1 MNHAIAW
8 HADGD
13 RHLILQ
19 NAPAKHGEILLA
31 GGWSQID
38 EPRNAAEHRNIEKT
52 DVGDVVQ
59 RVHSASYHVD
69 YGWVGIDAE
78 VLRYLVVGA
87 LDKGAV
93 NRPYRMQSTL
103 RHSRNHRYRLLFG
116 DSHIDVLL
124 ASQLALIGSK
134 AACGRST
141 GGYGDEG
148 LILLHLAEH
157 PVRE

>member
-1 MNHAIAW
+1 
-8 HADGD
+8 
-13 RHLILQ
+13 
-19 NAPAKHGEILLA
+19 
-31 GGWSQID
+31 
-38 EPRNAAEHRNIEKT
+38 
-52 DVGDVVQ
+52 VGDVVH
-59 RVHSASYHVD
+59 RVHSASYHID

-87 LDKGAV
+87 LDKGTV
-93 NRPYRMQSTL
+93 NRPYWMQSTL
-103 RHSRNHRYRLLFG
+103 RHSRNHRYCLLFG

-134 AACGRST
+134 ATGGRSA
-141 GGYGDEG
+141 GCYGDEG